1 LRCLPVAESRCIV
14 LLVDM
19 PLDELEAYK
28 PPLTRRADFD
38 ERTSAFLTD
47 GSKPKSGDEWDACDV
62 AG

>member
-1 LRCLPVAESRCIV
+1 M

-47 GSKPKSGDEWDACDV
+47 GLKPKSGDGRDACDV